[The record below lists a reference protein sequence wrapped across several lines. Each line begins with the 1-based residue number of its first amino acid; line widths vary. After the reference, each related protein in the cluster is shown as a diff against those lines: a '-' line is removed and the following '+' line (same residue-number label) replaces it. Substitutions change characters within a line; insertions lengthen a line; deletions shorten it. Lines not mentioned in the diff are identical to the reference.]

1 MRISLARTCAAAV
14 VAATV
19 AGAAFVSPALA
30 ENPMVGGS
38 PMYESKTI
46 VENAVNSKDHETLVA
61 AVKAAG
67 LVETLSGPGPF
78 IVFAPTDAAFDKL
91 PAGTVATLVKPE
103 NKAKLTEI
111 LTYHVVAG
119 RGTVAQMHKAAMEA
133 GGSVGLETVN
143 GELLTV
149 KATDDGGITLTD
161 KKGNTARVTIAD
173 VRQSNGIIQVVD
185 TVLMP

>member
-1 MRISLARTCAAAV
+1 M
-14 VAATV
+14 
-19 AGAAFVSPALA
+19 
-30 ENPMVGGS
+30 
-38 PMYESKTI
+38 
-46 VENAVNSKDHETLVA
+46 
-61 AVKAAG
+61 KAAG

-173 VRQSNGIIQVVD
+173 VRQSNGIIQVAD